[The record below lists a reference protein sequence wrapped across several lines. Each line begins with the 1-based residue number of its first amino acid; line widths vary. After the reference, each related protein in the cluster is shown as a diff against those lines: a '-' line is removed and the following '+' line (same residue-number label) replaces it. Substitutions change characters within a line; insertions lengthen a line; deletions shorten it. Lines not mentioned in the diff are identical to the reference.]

1 MKACKHYSRKGE
13 TYITPSEGHLW
24 NAWRVIYDNYGNII
38 SSSFETGLRA
48 EYLEHLKNNPECR
61 RFIKITKRSVEEELD
76 DIEEEWQAL
85 TA

>member
-1 MKACKHYSRKGE
+1 MKACKHFQRGGE

-24 NAWRVIYDNYGNII
+24 NAWVEVYDDYGNIVL
-38 SSSFETGLRA
+38 SSFETGLRA
-48 EYLEHLKNNPECR
+48 DYLKHLSKNAKCR
-61 RFIKITKRSVEEELD
+61 RFVKISKRILQEELK